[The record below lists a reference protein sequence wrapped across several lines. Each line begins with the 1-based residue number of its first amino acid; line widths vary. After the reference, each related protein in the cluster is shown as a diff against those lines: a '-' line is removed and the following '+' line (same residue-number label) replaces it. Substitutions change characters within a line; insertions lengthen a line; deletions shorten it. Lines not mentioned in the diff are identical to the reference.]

1 MTVRVRVASRWMPR
15 ASPLTREA
23 TLSATAAAAFSASLA
38 WLGPPGTDLAA
49 HVYPR
54 AVFLDHG
61 FTFWNNFW
69 YAGRYSFVTYSLLY
83 YPLAA
88 LLGIKL
94 LAVATVSTAALA
106 FAVVVWRQ
114 WGPAVRWSSRTFAVV
129 WAGIVLSAAFP
140 FALGAALALLAMWA
154 LQARKL
160 WRFALFAALTLAASP
175 LAFLLLALLL
185 AGFGIARWRDRA
197 FLLVPGLTLGAFS
210 LVEVVLWRLFPGGR
224 YPFSFAELAAALT
237 FCILGAAVTWRV
249 ERARSFRW
257 VFVVYLAA
265 CVTAYLIPSALGE
278 NVARLRYAALPVAVL
293 LLSLRSWRPLPVCLG
308 VFALAASWNVTPI
321 AGQYFKGR
329 SDPATKAAYWAPAIT
344 FLRANLTPEYR
355 VEAVDTPGHWAAA
368 YLAEAQIPLARG
380 GFRQDDFPQNELL
393 YDDLAPAAYLR
404 WLRGLGVRYVV
415 LANAPTDYSAR
426 GEAALLRSGQSGLR
440 PVFRT
445 RELKIFEVPRA
456 RPILTGP
463 KGATV
468 LRLTA
473 TRLIV
478 DVPRLGQYRLAVRFS
493 PFWHAD
499 DACLTRRAD
508 GMTTLTPLRPG
519 PLALSFRLSAGSA
532 LAAVGGRTR
541 ICDRS

>member
-1 MTVRVRVASRWMPR
+1 LPK
-15 ASPLTREA
+15 ASPLVREA
-23 TLSATAAAAFSASLA
+23 VLSAAAAATLA
-38 WLGPPGTDLAA
+38 ALLVWLGPPGADLAEHA
-49 HVYPR
+49 YLR
-54 AVFLDHG
+54 TLFLQDG
-61 FTFWNNFW
+61 FALWNNFW

-88 LLGIKL
+88 LLGIRL

-160 WRFALFAALTLAASP
+160 GRFALLAASTLAASP

-185 AGFGIARWRDRA
+185 ASFGIARWRDRGA
-197 FLLVPGLTLGAFS
+197 LLAPGLTIGVFG
-210 LVEVVLWRLFPGGR
+210 LVEVVLWRVFPGGR
-224 YPFSFAELAAALT
+224 YPFSPQELAAALT
-237 FCILGAAVTWRV
+237 FCVLGAAVTWRV
-249 ERARSFRW
+249 ERARSLRW
-257 VFVVYLAA
+257 VFVVYLGA
-265 CVTAYLIPSALGE
+265 CLAAYLIPSALGE
-278 NVARLRYAALPVAVL
+278 NVARLRYAAVPLAVL
-293 LLSLRSWRPLPVCLG
+293 ALSLRRWRPLPVCLG
-308 VFALAASWNVTPI
+308 VFVLAASWNVSPI

-329 SDPATKAAYWAPAIT
+329 SDPATKAAYWAPAIS
-344 FLRANLTPEYR
+344 FLRAHLAAEYR
-355 VEAVDTPGHWAAA
+355 VEAVDTTGHWAAV

-393 YDDLAPAAYLR
+393 YDDLAPSAYLS
-404 WLRGLGVRYVV
+404 WLRDLGVRYVV

-426 GEAALLRSGQSGLR
+426 GEASLLRGGRSGLR
-440 PVFRT
+440 PVFYT
-445 RELKIFEVPRA
+445 RDLTIFAVPHP

-468 LRLTA
+468 VRLTT
-473 TRLIV
+473 TRVIV
-478 DVPRLGQYRLAVRFS
+478 DLPRRGDYRLAVRFS
-493 PFWHAD
+493 PFWHAAN
-499 DACLTRRAD
+499 ACLSRRTD
-508 GMTTLTPLRPG
+508 GMTTVTPQRAGVLE
-519 PLALSFRLSAGSA
+519 LSFRVNAGSA

-541 ICDRS
+541 VCNRSTG